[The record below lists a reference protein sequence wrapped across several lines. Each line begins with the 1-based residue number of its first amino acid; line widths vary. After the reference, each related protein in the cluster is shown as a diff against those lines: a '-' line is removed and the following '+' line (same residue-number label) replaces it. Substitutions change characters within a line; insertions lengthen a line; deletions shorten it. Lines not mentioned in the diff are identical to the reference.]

1 MRRIARIKNRSMEPT
16 LKNKDLLITSSVTE
30 ETELDRGEIVI
41 VKLDLDSEKL
51 SVKRIIGL
59 QNELLEIDSGQIYID
74 RAPLSEPYIDNLPK
88 SRGLEHLT
96 CQIPDGHVF
105 LLSDFRNS
113 HHVVDSRTLGPIS
126 ISKITDVARLRIWP
140 PLKIF

>member
-1 MRRIARIKNRSMEPT
+1 MEPT

-30 ETELDRGEIVI
+30 ETELDRGQIVI

-74 RAPLSEPYIDNLPK
+74 GGPLSEP
-88 SRGLEHLT
+88 
-96 CQIPDGHVF
+96 
-105 LLSDFRNS
+105 
-113 HHVVDSRTLGPIS
+113 
-126 ISKITDVARLRIWP
+126 
-140 PLKIF
+140 